1 MFTFG
6 SLFAGIGGLDLGL
19 ERAGMTCK
27 FQVEIDPYCRAVL
40 EKHWPNVPRWDDAT
54 TFPPDAAGARCGSGQ
69 PESGRSIRDETRRS
83 KPKRRDRRW
92 DVDLICGG
100 FPCQPVSQAG
110 RRLGI
115 ADARWLWPEFARIL
129 GVLRPRYA
137 LVENVPGLLAANHG
151 DAMSAILGDLAAL
164 GYDAEWT
171 SVPAAAVG
179 APHLRWRVFIVA
191 YAHQGRWREG
201 QPSVSRQPQPYAIG
215 GSTKAVADPQGF
227 GGQVRE
233 SSGERQ
239 GRSAV
244 GSTDVA
250 DAAQFSQR
258 ESPDEENP
266 QPRIF
271 PARLEFGGGSWWSV
285 EPGVG
290 QLVDELPADVAR
302 RVRKRGLDLDR
313 NIPRVAK
320 GIARRV
326 PWLKSDGNAV
336 VPTVAQWIGEQI
348 LKAEE
353 A

>member
-27 FQVEIDPYCRAVL
+27 WQVEIDPYCCAVL
-40 EKHWPNVPRWDDAT
+40 EKHWPGVPRWDDAT
-54 TFPPDAAGARCGSGQ
+54 TFPP
-69 PESGRSIRDETRRS
+69 GREG
-83 KPKRRDRRW
+83 W
-92 DVDLICGG
+92 EVDLVCGG
-100 FPCQPVSQAG
+100 FPCQPVSHVG
-110 RRLGI
+110 RRRGT
-115 ADARWLWPEFARIL
+115 ADARWLWPEFSRIIGL
-129 GVLRPRYA
+129 LQPRWV
-137 LVENVPGLLAANHG
+137 LVENVPGLRSVNSGAAFTQV
-151 DAMSAILGDLAAL
+151 LQDLARH
-164 GYDAEWT
+164 GYDAEWA
-171 SVPAAAVG
+171 SVPAAVFS
-179 APHLRWRVFIVA
+179 APHLRYRVFIVA

-215 GSTKAVADPQGF
+215 GSTKAVVD
-227 GGQVRE
+227 
-233 SSGERQ
+233 
-239 GRSAV
+239 
-244 GSTDVA
+244 T
-250 DAAQFSQR
+250 AQFSQR